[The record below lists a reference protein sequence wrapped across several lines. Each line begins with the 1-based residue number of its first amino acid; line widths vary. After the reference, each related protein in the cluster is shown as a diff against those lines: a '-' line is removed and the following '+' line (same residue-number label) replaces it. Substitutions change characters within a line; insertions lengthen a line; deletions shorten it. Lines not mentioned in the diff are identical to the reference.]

1 MAKTFNY
8 RGKDLIL
15 DPIIED
21 NKLIRIVVNDGGL
34 EFPFV
39 NVDKAA
45 EFVSAEYGGSIDEAK
60 KALVETCGLDGVD
73 TGSAPKA
80 IAPEKKVK
88 KASTKA
94 PKEKKEK
101 VPKEKKEKAPKAEP
115 VKMTF
120 NIGGKDVEKT
130 VQSKTILPG
139 QTPESTED
147 VALDDKYTLH
157 IDSYSKKNR
166 TSKLVE
172 TAGGASLIEN
182 VSLMDVIYKY
192 AELKGMTFGQADKY
206 IKIKRGLIAEPVKKE
221 KVEKPA
227 KAEKKSKKKAEAE
240 SVEATAE

>member
-8 RGKDLIL
+8 RGKELKL

-21 NKLIRIVVNDGGL
+21 NKLVRIVVNDGGL

-45 EFVSAEYGGSIDEAK
+45 EFVSAEYGGTIDEAK
-60 KALVETCGLDGVD
+60 KALVETCGLEGVD

-80 IAPEKKVK
+80 IAPEKKVRK
-88 KASTKA
+88 TTKA
-94 PKEKKEK
+94 TKEKKEKPVKEKKEK
-101 VPKEKKEKAPKAEP
+101 VPKPEP
-115 VKMTF
+115 IKMTF
-120 NIGGKDVEKT
+120 NLGGKTVEKT
-130 VQSKTILPG
+130 VQVKTILPG

-147 VALDDKYTLH
+147 VALDDVYTLH

-166 TSKLVE
+166 TSKLIE
-172 TAGGASLIEN
+172 TATGTSLIEN

-221 KVEKPA
+221 KVKKPA
-227 KAEKKSKKKAEAE
+227 KKSKKEAE
-240 SVEATAE
+240 PAEEVVATVE

>member
-8 RGKDLIL
+8 RGKELKL

-21 NKLIRIVVNDGGL
+21 NKLVRIVVNDGGL

-45 EFVSAEYGGSIDEAK
+45 EFVSAEYGGTPDEAK
-60 KALVETCGLDGVD
+60 KALVETCGLEGVD

-80 IAPEKKVK
+80 IAPEKKVTKPKATKEK
-88 KASTKA
+88 KEK
-94 PKEKKEK
+94 PVKEKKEK
-101 VPKEKKEKAPKAEP
+101 VPKSEP
-115 VKMTF
+115 IKMTF
-120 NIGGKDVEKT
+120 NLGGKEVEKI
-130 VQSKTILPG
+130 VQVKTILPG

-147 VALDDKYTLH
+147 VALDDVYTLH

-166 TSKLVE
+166 TSKLIE
-172 TAGGASLIEN
+172 TTTGTALIEN

-206 IKIKRGLIAEPVKKE
+206 IKIKRGLIAEPAKKE
-221 KVEKPA
+221 KAEKPA
-227 KAEKKSKKKAEAE
+227 KKSKKEDKPADP
-240 SVEATAE
+240 VEATVE